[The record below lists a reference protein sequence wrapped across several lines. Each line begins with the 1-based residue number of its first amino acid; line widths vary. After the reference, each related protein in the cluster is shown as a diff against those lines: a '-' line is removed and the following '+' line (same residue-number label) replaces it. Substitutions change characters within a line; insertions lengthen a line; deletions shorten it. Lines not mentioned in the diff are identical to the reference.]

1 MSMIA
6 IEGMEFYSYHGCFK
20 EEKEIGTHFIVDV
33 YFRNNTSRAETTDDL
48 KETVSYLDV
57 YQFVKKEMEISSN
70 LLEHVARR
78 ILKSVFFE
86 FTTIE
91 WTQVKIQKMNP
102 PLGGKMRSVSFS
114 LEENR
119 YDEGKA

>member
-20 EEKEIGTHFIVDV
+20 EEKEIGTHFIVDF
-33 YFRNNTSRAETTDDL
+33 YFRNDTTRAEITDDL

-57 YQFVKKEMEISSN
+57 YQLLKKEMAVSSN

-78 ILKSVFFE
+78 MLKKTFAAYE
-86 FTTIE
+86 TIE
-91 WTQVKIQKMNP
+91 WAQVKIQKMNP
-102 PLGGKMRSVSFS
+102 PLGGKMKSVSFT
-114 LEENR
+114 LEEKR
-119 YDEGKA
+119 P

>member
-1 MSMIA
+1 MIA

-20 EEKEIGTHFIVDV
+20 EEKEIGTHFIVDF
-33 YFRNNTSRAETTDDL
+33 YFRNDTCRAEITDDL

-57 YQFVKKEMEISSN
+57 YQLIKKEMEISSD

-86 FTTIE
+86 FETIE
-91 WTQVKIQKMNP
+91 WAQVKIQKMNP

-114 LEENR
+114 LEEKR
-119 YDEGKA
+119 